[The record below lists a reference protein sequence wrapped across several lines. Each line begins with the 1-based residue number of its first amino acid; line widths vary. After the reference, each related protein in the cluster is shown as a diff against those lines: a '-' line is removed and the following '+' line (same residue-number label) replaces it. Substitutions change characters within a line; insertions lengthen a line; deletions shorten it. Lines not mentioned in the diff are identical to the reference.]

1 MIGWILSGTD
11 SLQPVRG
18 VRTDPVTSVVSTLML
33 IGTVTSVLKL
43 SSMFIH
49 ITNTAQ
55 QYRK

>member
-1 MIGWILSGTD
+1 MSGWFFSGTN
-11 SLQPVRG
+11 SLQPLRG
-18 VRTDPVTSVVSTLML
+18 VRNDPLTCLVSTFML